1 MPDKN
6 TITIVQV
13 NNTNKTVKVKGSTSV
28 RLEPYTNLMS
38 YNITDGGKLYF
49 KTAGKCRNITDLDD
63 YNPNQNLLLNRY
75 HLFDSDEVI
84 STWYNNIGRGCKRVP
99 SEYIDYFKGTL
110 STNGKLD
117 NDKIREFFYELE
129 QLACDSVEI
138 VDDTPR
144 NYADKKRVKGFN
156 QTEYLYNKF
165 KDCSRFQDE
174 IDKGNEDPT
183 APLRT
188 LMSHVKSLLYFVS
201 GGRIDYATFKIT
213 TIKGAYGGFIKPDNK
228 YKTLKYVPDWEMYN
242 LAMSQLK
249 FVKNL
254 PHNSLKR
261 KFSVEKMKFR
271 DEIEESNNE

>member
-13 NNTNKTVKVKGSTSV
+13 NNTNKTEKVKESTSV
-28 RLEPYTNLMS
+28 KLPPYTTLMS
-38 YNITDGGKLYF
+38 YNLTNGGKVHF
-49 KTAGKCRNITDLDD
+49 KTAGKCRYITDLDS
-63 YNPNQNLLLNRY
+63 YNPNQNLLFNRY
-75 HLFDSDEVI
+75 HLLNSNEVI
-84 STWYNNIGRGCKRVP
+84 IIWYNHIGEGCRVP
-99 SEYIDYFKGTL
+99 NEYVDYFKSTL
-110 STNGKLD
+110 STNGKPD
-117 NDKIREFFYELE
+117 FVKIREFFYELE
-129 QLACDSVEI
+129 YLTNDSIEI

-144 NYADKKRVKGFN
+144 KYVDKKRVKGFN

-165 KDCSRFQDE
+165 ENCKRFQKAVASGD
-174 IDKGNEDPT
+174 EDPT
-183 APLRT
+183 DSLRA
-188 LMSHVKSLLYFVS
+188 LMSQIKYSLYFIS
-201 GGRIDYATFKIT
+201 GGRIDYVTYKIT
-213 TIKGAYGGFIKPDNK
+213 TVKGAFEGFIKKDK
-228 YKTLKYVPDWEMYN
+228 RYKTLKYVPDWEMYN

>member
-1 MPDKN
+1 MPDKS
-6 TITIVQV
+6 TITIVQE
-13 NNTNKTVKVKGSTSV
+13 NNTNKTIDVEGSTSV
-28 RLEPYTNLMS
+28 KLEPYTNLMS

-49 KTAGKCRNITDLDD
+49 KTAGKCRYITDLDA

-75 HLFDSDEVI
+75 HLFNSDEVI
-84 STWYNNIGRGCKRVP
+84 TTWFNYIGYGCDISSV
-99 SEYIDYFKGTL
+99 YADHFKGKL
-110 STNGKLD
+110 MTNGKLD
-117 NDKIREFFYELE
+117 VDKVRECFYELE
-129 QLACDSVEI
+129 HLTSDSVEI

-165 KDCSRFQDE
+165 GDCKKFRDE
-174 IDKGNEDPT
+174 IKDKKKDPT
-183 APLRT
+183 SSLRS
-188 LMSHVKSLLYFVS
+188 LMSQIKYSLYFIS
-201 GGRIDYATFKIT
+201 GGRIDYVTFKIT
-213 TIKGAYGGFIKPDNK
+213 TIKGAYRGFIKPNNK
-228 YKTLKYVPDWEMYN
+228 YKTLNYVPDWEMYN